1 MLCELLLLLISK
13 CIDARGV
20 HVLLT
25 GRTVVKSLAAEGVRA
40 RAGKASGAGPGPTS
54 SAVRPDPASPSLPPS
69 LLPSRKCSWGG
80 GDDDTGTRLGL
91 STLPSPG
98 PRRAGAEERGRGHGT
113 PGVKALSRLKC
124 NVKKKVT

>member
-80 GDDDTGTRLGL
+80 GTTTQGPGWA
-91 STLPSPG
+91 SAPSP
-98 PRRAGAEERGRGHGT
+98 PLDRAGQVQKNVEGAMGPQGLKPCH
-113 PGVKALSRLKC
+113 AL
-124 NVKKKVT
+124 NAM